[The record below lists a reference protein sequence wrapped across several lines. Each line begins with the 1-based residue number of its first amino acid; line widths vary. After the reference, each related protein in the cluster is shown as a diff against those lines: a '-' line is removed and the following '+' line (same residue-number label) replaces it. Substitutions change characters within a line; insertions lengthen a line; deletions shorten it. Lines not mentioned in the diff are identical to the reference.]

1 MQHHHPATKL
11 WHSAETHGTFAATLL
26 PARPSGTL
34 PPPLVSGVHDRNLH
48 AMGSACCASAC
59 WGSVL
64 PLLRLPLCVSAA
76 EVKAAGRQIHQQRIA
91 LVRGSLPGSVSACAT
106 VSYQSCFAADT
117 LSAQGILV
125 PRMSLGGMSR
135 AVYIRGCSWASSVV
149 LYVLLLCYFH
159 SIST

>member
-48 AMGSACCASAC
+48 AMGSACCARGLPPTAHWPPSTASA
-59 WGSVL
+59 
-64 PLLRLPLCVSAA
+64 LCVSAG

-91 LVRGSLPGSVSACAT
+91 LVRGSLARLCVRMCHCFLSILLCGRYSVSAR
-106 VSYQSCFAADT
+106 DT
-117 LSAQGILV
+117 GASDV
-125 PRMSLGGMSR
+125 PRRDEPGSIYPG
-135 AVYIRGCSWASSVV
+135 
-149 LYVLLLCYFH
+149 VLLDLESSLVCLV
-159 SIST
+159 IVLLP